1 MSRSSRRRL
10 AGNQPAVAPETLD
23 SLYHAAV
30 RRTGT
35 SPDAVLAVMGT
46 VRGSIHHT
54 PSPHGVDATDRTLL
68 TLLDTLESAARL
80 KCWRSC

>member
-10 AGNQPAVAPETLD
+10 AGNAPAVAPETLD
-23 SLYHAAV
+23 SLYARAV

-35 SPDAVLAVMGT
+35 SPDAVLAAMGT
-46 VRGSIHHT
+46 VRGSIHHA
-54 PSPHGVDATDRTLL
+54 PLPGAADATDRTMLAL
-68 TLLDTLESAARL
+68 QATLESACRL